1 MSIFKLQNVLMR
13 KTVLN
18 AILFKEYI
26 NSDMVLAQKCYKTKL
41 DSDNKFNMII
51 ILNIRRTLLSMI

>member
-1 MSIFKLQNVLMR
+1 MQNVLMR

-41 DSDNKFNMII
+41 DSDNKFNMITV
-51 ILNIRRTLLSMI
+51 LNIYRIFLSMI